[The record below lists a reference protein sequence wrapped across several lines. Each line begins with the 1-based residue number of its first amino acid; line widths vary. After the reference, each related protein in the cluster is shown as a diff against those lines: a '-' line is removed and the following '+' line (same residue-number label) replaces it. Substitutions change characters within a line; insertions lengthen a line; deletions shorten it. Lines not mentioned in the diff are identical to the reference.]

1 MVGGGLED
9 SEAVLTSFRFS
20 RLSCTRILPR
30 RLNYSERAR
39 ATKFAKTTRIEKV
52 GSRASTSVFGQSET
66 SYSVP
71 LYITSH
77 SIVG

>member
-9 SEAVLTSFRFS
+9 SEAFDVIPTFAPNS
-20 RLSCTRILPR
+20 PR
-30 RLNYSERAR
+30 RINYSERAR

-52 GSRASTSVFGQSET
+52 GSRAATSFFGQSET

-71 LYITSH
+71 LHITSH
-77 SIVG
+77 STVG